1 MLQRPRSQDISGI
14 PLENKSVHDF
24 VENDSPFFSAK
35 QKLNFVHKE
44 TLALE
49 ENRHLRKFLDRKGD
63 TKAKLNKEAKPFY
76 KSKVVVIFVSQ

>member
-24 VENDSPFFSAK
+24 VENDSRFFSAK

-44 TLALE
+44 TLASE
-49 ENRHLRKFLDRKGD
+49 DNRHLRKFLERKGNS
-63 TKAKLNKEAKPFY
+63 KAKLNKEAIPFY
-76 KSKVVVIFVSQ
+76 KSKVMSILINQ